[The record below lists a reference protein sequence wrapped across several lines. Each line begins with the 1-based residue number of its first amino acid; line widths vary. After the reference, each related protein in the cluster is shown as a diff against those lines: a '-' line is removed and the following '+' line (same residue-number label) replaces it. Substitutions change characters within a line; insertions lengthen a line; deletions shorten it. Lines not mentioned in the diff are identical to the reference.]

1 VNNSIAKD
9 LAALVYT
16 TVNDVLYYIRQTGRS
31 YILIK
36 RDVKDAFR
44 NIPIAIEL
52 RRILAFE

>member
-16 TVNDVLYYIRQTGRS
+16 TVNDVLYYIRQTGRN